1 MFNNYKEF
9 EQAIYDYLCDIIKGY
24 GGFPDYYAEFQQDT
38 MIVIET
44 CVAEEYICGVET
56 WKDANGASHVSH
68 IGNVYL
74 TLKGYQF
81 INEFEDNTPLK
92 ISKRAERRAKISTVI
107 AVIAL
112 LLSFATVLVEIASN
126 HENIMEFIK
135 LFFGNNI

>member
-9 EQAIYDYLCDIIKGY
+9 EQAIYDYLYDIIKGY
-24 GGFPDYYAEFQQDT
+24 GGFPNYYAEFQQDT

-81 INEFEDNTPLK
+81 IKEFEDNTPLK
-92 ISKRAERRAKISTVI
+92 ISKRAERRAIISTFVSVVAI
-107 AVIAL
+107 
-112 LLSFATVLVEIASN
+112 LLSMTTIIIEIASN
-126 HENIMEFIK
+126 HKNIIEFIK
-135 LFFGNNI
+135 LLKSFL

>member
-9 EQAIYDYLCDIIKGY
+9 EQAIYDYLYDIIKGY
-24 GGFPDYYAEFQQDT
+24 VGFPNYYAEFQQDT

-81 INEFEDNTPLK
+81 IKEFEDNTPLK
-92 ISKRAERRAKISTVI
+92 ISKRAERRAIISTFVSVVSI
-107 AVIAL
+107 
-112 LLSFATVLVEIASN
+112 LLSMTTIIIEIASN
-126 HENIMEFIK
+126 HKNIIEFIK
-135 LFFGNNI
+135 LLKSFL

>member
-9 EQAIYDYLCDIIKGY
+9 EQSIYDYLCDIIKGY

-56 WKDANGASHVSH
+56 WKDANGASHVSY

-81 INEFEDNTPLK
+81 IKEFEDNTPLK
-92 ISKRAERRAKISTVI
+92 ISKRAERRSIISTFVSVVAI
-107 AVIAL
+107 
-112 LLSFATVLVEIASN
+112 LLSMTTIIIEIASN
-126 HENIMEFIK
+126 HKNIIEFIK
-135 LFFGNNI
+135 LLKSFL